1 MNLSVFTK
9 NLRGPW
15 MLHPQQAAVMM
26 PIVKGIIAGNLLE
39 MDKDE
44 ERKLSEK
51 IELKDFYSGSKSKL
65 SGSNRNK
72 SVFVVHL
79 EGTMTKEDTCFNYG
93 TRTIADELRRAD
105 KESDVIGH
113 IIVADSG
120 GGAADSVPD
129 LADAIRSLEKPIVS
143 LVDGMAASACMY
155 AISYTSR
162 ILAHQD
168 TDMVGC
174 IGTMITVSG
183 WPKLRRDAD
192 GYVEMRIYA
201 DQSAE
206 KNADYEAALEGDT
219 RLIREN
225 LLDPLCEKFIND
237 MKANRPAAADDQLKG
252 RTYFAKDVV
261 GSLIDGI
268 GGMADAID
276 AVLEMADSKNTKPN
290 ESNMKSK
297 YPNMTALASLAE
309 AVLAE
314 DGSVTLQANQLEEI
328 EAALSAQSQAAE
340 TQELENL
347 RSQLSERDTTIT
359 GLQEQVANA
368 ETQHTTDA
376 ARIQELETALNAAI
390 NHEPDGDGIQVK
402 KNPEA
407 ADEEGGAKPAEN
419 YEQAV
424 SVCREFLNNH

>member
-1 MNLSVFTK
+1 
-9 NLRGPW
+9 

-44 ERKLSEK
+44 RKLSEK

-65 SGSNRNK
+65 SGTNRNK

>member
-44 ERKLSEK
+44 RKLSEK
-51 IELKDFYSGSKSKL
+51 IELKDFYSGSKNKL

-376 ARIQELETALNAAI
+376 ARIQELETALSAAI
-390 NHEPDGDGIQVK
+390 NHEPDGDGVQVK

>member
-39 MDKDE
+39 MGKD

-51 IELKDFYSGSKSKL
+51 IELKDFYSGSKNKL

-174 IGTMITVSG
+174 IGTMIKVSG

-276 AVLEMADSKNTKPN
+276 AVLEMADNKNTKPN

-390 NHEPDGDGIQVK
+390 NHEPDGDGVQVK

-407 ADEEGGAKPAEN
+407 ADEEGGAKPAES

>member
-1 MNLSVFTK
+1 M
-9 NLRGPW
+9 
-15 MLHPQQAAVMM
+15 
-26 PIVKGIIAGNLLE
+26 
-39 MDKDE
+39 
-44 ERKLSEK
+44 
-51 IELKDFYSGSKSKL
+51 
-65 SGSNRNK
+65 
-72 SVFVVHL
+72 
-79 EGTMTKEDTCFNYG
+79 
-93 TRTIADELRRAD
+93 
-105 KESDVIGH
+105 
-113 IIVADSG
+113 
-120 GGAADSVPD
+120 
-129 LADAIRSLEKPIVS
+129 
-143 LVDGMAASACMY
+143 
-155 AISYTSR
+155 
-162 ILAHQD
+162 
-168 TDMVGC
+168 DMVGC

-225 LLDPLCEKFIND
+225 ILDPLCEKFIND

-252 RTYFAKDVV
+252 RTYFAKDVI
-261 GSLIDGI
+261 GTLIDGI
-268 GGMADAID
+268 GGMTEAID
-276 AVLEMADSKNTKPN
+276 AILEMADSKNKPN

-328 EAALSAQSQAAE
+328 EAALSAASQASE

-347 RSQLSERDTTIT
+347 RSQLAERETTIT
-359 GLQEQVANA
+359 GLQEQVTNA
-368 ETQHTTDA
+368 ENQHTTDA

-390 NHEPDGDGIQVK
+390 NHEPDGDGVQVK

-419 YEQAV
+419 FEQAAA
-424 SVCREFLNNH
+424 VCREFLNNH

>member
-39 MDKDE
+39 MDKD

-314 DGSVTLQANQLEEI
+314 DGSVTLQANPLEES

-390 NHEPDGDGIQVK
+390 NHEPDGDGVQVN